1 MEGHDSVPMGLGG
14 EKRCVEGR
22 EGGRISLTVCFVLSA
37 DVLDK
42 LFTLL
47 YENDVVGEEVFLKWE
62 ERGREDL
69 EGRGVALLSV
79 YSFMTWLKSAD
90 SEDIQ

>member
-1 MEGHDSVPMGLGG
+1 M
-14 EKRCVEGR
+14 CGR
-22 EGGRISLTVCFVLSA
+22 EGGRENKCLTVCFVLSA
-37 DVLDK
+37 DVLEK

-47 YENDVVGEEVFLKWE
+47 YENDVVGEEVFLRWE

-79 YSFMTWLKSAD
+79 DSFMTWLKSAD
-90 SEDIQ
+90 IEDVQ

>member
-1 MEGHDSVPMGLGG
+1 MSGTSSRRGLSGNG
-14 EKRCVEGR
+14 EIRRVNL
-22 EGGRISLTVCFVLSA
+22 IICFVLSA

-79 YSFMTWLKSAD
+79 DSFMTWLKSAD
-90 SEDIQ
+90 TEGVQ

>member
-1 MEGHDSVPMGLGG
+1 MNL
-14 EKRCVEGR
+14 
-22 EGGRISLTVCFVLSA
+22 IICFVLSA

-62 ERGREDL
+62 ERGREDV

-79 YSFMTWLKSAD
+79 DSFMTWLKSAD
-90 SEDIQ
+90 TEDVQ

>member
-1 MEGHDSVPMGLGG
+1 MEGLDPVSMGLER

-22 EGGRISLTVCFVLSA
+22 EGGRISLTVYSVLSA

-62 ERGREDL
+62 EKGREDL

-79 YSFMTWLKSAD
+79 DSFMKWLKSAD
-90 SEDIQ
+90 SEDVQ

>member
-1 MEGHDSVPMGLGG
+1 M
-14 EKRCVEGR
+14 
-22 EGGRISLTVCFVLSA
+22 CFVLSA

-62 ERGREDL
+62 ESGREDL
-69 EGRGVALLSV
+69 EGQGIALMSV
-79 YSFMTWLKSAD
+79 QSFITWLKSAD
-90 SEDIQ
+90 MED

>member
-1 MEGHDSVPMGLGG
+1 M
-14 EKRCVEGR
+14 
-22 EGGRISLTVCFVLSA
+22 CFVLSA

-62 ERGREDL
+62 ESGREDL
-69 EGRGVALLSV
+69 EGRGIALMSV
-79 YSFMTWLKSAD
+79 QSFITWLKSAD
-90 SEDIQ
+90 VED